1 MLIKV
6 FLVFFKVLKLWQNF
20 PNCFLQTWWNFAKK
34 RIHFHPWEFQPNT
47 FDLAWHCMWI
57 LSKYFWSSMTLH
69 GNFVQILLIWH
80 GIAHEIHPNTLMHD
94 IACEFHP
101 STLVHGIAC
110 EISSTYFDPNDI
122 ACVFPMDIMNSSAI
136 CKSSNVYIFSF
147 LFGDFLKKN
156 LQQESLAYGILTS
169 KISSKWSTWILS
181 IRTDHNCMIL
191 HRFYFYFYLIF
202 FWVGCVFLLICSIPS
217 ISI

>member
-1 MLIKV
+1 M
-6 FLVFFKVLKLWQNF
+6 
-20 PNCFLQTWWNFAKK
+20 
-34 RIHFHPWEFQPNT
+34 
-47 FDLAWHCMWI
+47 
-57 LSKYFWSSMTLH
+57 
-69 GNFVQILLIWH
+69 QICLIWH
-80 GIAHEIHPNTLMHD
+80 GIAHEIHPSTLMHD

-147 LFGDFLKKN
+147 LFGDLKKKN

-169 KISSKWSTWILS
+169 KISSK
-181 IRTDHNCMIL
+181 
-191 HRFYFYFYLIF
+191 
-202 FWVGCVFLLICSIPS
+202 
-217 ISI
+217 